1 MIDKT
6 KLRGADIITSILFF
20 MLGIWIISGAL
31 KMPLRESYAG
41 VNSVWYVSPA
51 LLPLIIGFAI
61 IMLSVSIFIH
71 ALRNGGLESIK
82 LIWENR
88 KNFVLLSDAN
98 IRYASVLVPLF
109 AMVYMNLTRID
120 FFLTILLFLAFT
132 ITVFHLDNPMV
143 FRKTLYFYAGEMALL
158 LILFI
163 FKIDTVLNSLFMYS
177 IDIIAL
183 ILIIALTIFM
193 RRLMKKENS
202 VDYAKK
208 FKQAMLMTYITPLFI
223 VPIFRF
229 MLRVPLPKEGGI
241 VNLMSLIYYTLR

>member
-20 MLGIWIISGAL
+20 LLGIWIISGAL

-51 LLPLIIGFAI
+51 LLPLIIGSAI
-61 IMLSVSIFIH
+61 ILLSISIFLH

-82 LIWENR
+82 GIWANR
-88 KNFVLLSDAN
+88 KNVHLLSDAN
-98 IRYASVLVPLF
+98 IRYGSVLVPLF

-120 FFLTILLFLAFT
+120 FFLSIVLFLAFT
-132 ITVFHLDNPMV
+132 ITVFHLDNPKI
-143 FRKTLYFYAGEMALL
+143 FRTSLYFYTAQMALL
-158 LILFI
+158 LILFL
-163 FKIDTVLNSLFMYS
+163 FKIDKLLNSLFIYS
-177 IDIIAL
+177 MDIIAL
-183 ILIIALTIFM
+183 VLIIVLTIFL
-193 RRLMKKENS
+193 RRLMKKEDK
-202 VDYAKK
+202 VDYARK

-241 VNLMSLIYYTLR
+241 VDLMSLIYYTLR